1 MKNFILEKFHQ
12 YNKNIFDDDEEM
24 HIHFWQSIRQMSQW
38 HLKSIGFSLVGIWIF
53 KNIYCRKSCIKS
65 YLCSLKSQCDQ
76 ILCINGILFVYFTDN
91 EWILYI
97 NWCKHTLLADRI
109 FETMVMLW
117 SRLNEIG
124 LNSIWTCQKSSQ
136 CYPHNDKT
144 NLPCVGWYWIC
155 LERFSAVRLIMRLLH
170 MILWNANVFYKD
182 SRIAM
187 STHYI

>member
-1 MKNFILEKFHQ
+1 MNKALEARKVDWETSEQNPDVVSGVMKNLILEKFHQ

-91 EWILYI
+91 E
-97 NWCKHTLLADRI
+97 
-109 FETMVMLW
+109 
-117 SRLNEIG
+117 
-124 LNSIWTCQKSSQ
+124 
-136 CYPHNDKT
+136 
-144 NLPCVGWYWIC
+144 
-155 LERFSAVRLIMRLLH
+155 
-170 MILWNANVFYKD
+170 
-182 SRIAM
+182 
-187 STHYI
+187 